1 MTIVIC
7 YPCSCLNLIHSVNG
21 HNDLASVVRGAQYFQ
36 HPPVLPLLCSE
47 IDGDQTNT
55 PIIFEDVYKDESQG
69 GKVHSISSG
78 ISGILNNILAYRNF
92 QFLVL
97 KLGQFSSKEVS
108 LVSLARPE

>member
-21 HNDLASVVRGAQYFQ
+21 HNDLASVVRGSQYFQ

-78 ISGILNNILAYRNF
+78 ISGILNNILAL
-92 QFLVL
+92 QKLSVLGAKISSIFL
-97 KLGQFSSKEVS
+97 KRSE
-108 LVSLARPE
+108 P

>member
-21 HNDLASVVRGAQYFQ
+21 HNDLASVVRGSQYFQ

-69 GKVHSISSG
+69 GKVHSISSR
-78 ISGILNNILAYRNF
+78 ISGIQNNILALQKLSVLGAKIRSI
-92 QFLVL
+92 FL
-97 KLGQFSSKEVS
+97 KRSD
-108 LVSLARPE
+108 P